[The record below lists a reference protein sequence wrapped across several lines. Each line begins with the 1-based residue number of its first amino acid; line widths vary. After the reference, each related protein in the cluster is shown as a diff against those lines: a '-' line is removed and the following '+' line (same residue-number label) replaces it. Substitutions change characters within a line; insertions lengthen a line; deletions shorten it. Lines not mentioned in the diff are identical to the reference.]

1 MVGVWPAGWNSKED
15 MMRLSWRDG
24 LATVFVGVG
33 AVLYVLWLAGIEV
46 AGPRVLAG
54 IVLGLGLA
62 ASITAV
68 VYGVGAGLLRVSK
81 VYLAVAS
88 LIGLAALVA
97 GVMALV
103 AVNEPMLAVL
113 VVATVVLW
121 MMSTV
126 RHVISTAE
134 YPGTQQASDHPPL
147 DSSFRN
153 AA

>member
-1 MVGVWPAGWNSKED
+1 
-15 MMRLSWRDG
+15 MRLSWRDG

-68 VYGVGAGLLRVSK
+68 VYGVGAGLLRASK
-81 VYLAVAS
+81 VHLVVAS

-134 YPGTQQASDHPPL
+134 NPGTQQTSDHPPL